1 MSCYDVLRHVCH
13 MLHHFLFLSLCYWLV
28 AYTTASANP
37 YVISLLSAPE
47 SNYLSYSQTIV

>member
-1 MSCYDVLRHVCH
+1 MSCYELRHVCH
-13 MLHHFLFLSLCYWLV
+13 MLRHFLFLSLCYWLV

-47 SNYLSYSQTIV
+47 SNYLSYIQTIV